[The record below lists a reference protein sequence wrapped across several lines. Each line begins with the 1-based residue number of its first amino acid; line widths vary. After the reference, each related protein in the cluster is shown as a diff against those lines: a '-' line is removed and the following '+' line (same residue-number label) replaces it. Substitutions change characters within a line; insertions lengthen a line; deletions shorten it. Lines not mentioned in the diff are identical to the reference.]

1 MAPTAVINEPFLL
14 SNYSVTQNSS
24 RPSSEPG
31 NRLQQASV
39 CASYQKP
46 SASSD
51 GFVSVAAQ
59 SDGIHIV
66 DVCEVSP
73 FLYPSSSALN

>member
-14 SNYSVTQNSS
+14 SNYSATQNSS
-24 RPSSEPG
+24 KSSLGSE

-46 SASSD
+46 NASSD

-59 SDGIHIV
+59 SDGIHVV
-66 DVCEVSP
+66 DVCEVLP
-73 FLYPSSSALN
+73 F

>member
-24 RPSSEPG
+24 KSRSGSE

-59 SDGIHIV
+59 SDGIHVV
-66 DVCEVSP
+66 DVCEVLP
-73 FLYPSSSALN
+73 F

>member
-24 RPSSEPG
+24 KSSSESE

-46 SASSD
+46 STSSD

-59 SDGIHIV
+59 SDGIHVV
-66 DVCEVSP
+66 DVCEVLP
-73 FLYPSSSALN
+73 FYLSSSTLN